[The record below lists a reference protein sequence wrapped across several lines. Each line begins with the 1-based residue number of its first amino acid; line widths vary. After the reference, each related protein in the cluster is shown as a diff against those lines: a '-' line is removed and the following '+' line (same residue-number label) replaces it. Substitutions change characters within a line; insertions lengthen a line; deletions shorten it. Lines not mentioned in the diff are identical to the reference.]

1 MYYQKKKNSR
11 RILSIPTHSEI
22 LNRFLVEMYL
32 VFPPLSRTEIWK
44 LTPQKRHASELAGFV
59 AFLQSQ
65 EIFRPAL
72 IGLNL
77 VTALNRFRE
86 QR

>member
-1 MYYQKKKNSR
+1 M
-11 RILSIPTHSEI
+11 
-22 LNRFLVEMYL
+22 
-32 VFPPLSRTEIWK
+32 TEIFK
-44 LTPQKRHASELAGFV
+44 LTPQKRHASKLAGFV
-59 AFLQSQ
+59 AFLQSK